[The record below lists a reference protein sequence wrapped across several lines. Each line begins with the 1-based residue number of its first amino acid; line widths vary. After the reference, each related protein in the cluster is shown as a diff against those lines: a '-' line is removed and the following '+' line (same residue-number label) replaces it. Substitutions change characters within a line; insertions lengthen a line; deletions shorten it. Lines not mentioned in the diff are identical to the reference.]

1 MMRHRAHTAV
11 SSSATMQTCACM
23 SMHTHTYTG
32 MCMLNAVCAV
42 SIGVLVGIP
51 SSHLVSSATE
61 G

>member
-1 MMRHRAHTAV
+1 MRHRAHRRLEWRDHADV
-11 SSSATMQTCACM
+11 CM
-23 SMHTHTYTG
+23 HVHAHTYTG
-32 MCMLNAVCAV
+32 MMYVVCAGVYAV